1 MKRQSSFFK
10 KIISSFAITILSLML
25 LIYMFSS
32 FAIKKHY
39 KNTLTQNL
47 ININKSLAYE
57 IQDYFSNN
65 DYNSLDK
72 FVKDIGCQI
81 NTRITIISAKGLVL
95 ADSEKDPK
103 LMENHRYRPEI
114 EKAIKGENGMAMRY
128 SKTLKTE
135 MLYVT
140 MPLSINNE
148 IFCVIR
154 TSLFMNDVKKLINDL
169 SQKIMIISFL
179 VFLFSIVMSI
189 ILSKYISKPVE
200 KLISAAKQVS
210 AGDFTTRVFLDRN
223 DDINI
228 LAESFNEMTEE
239 IQNLFQKIKSE
250 KNSLNC
256 IISSIDE
263 ALLVIDIH
271 GKVILTN
278 NGIKNVTD
286 KEMQGRSFWEIIR
299 DENFEKFITKIKE
312 EKKNFSEEWKWQKKY
327 FLCSFG
333 YVYLKNEIVIVFHDI
348 TKKKE
353 MEMIKKDFVSNVSHE
368 LRTPLTAIKGFV
380 ETLKE
385 EEKEQ
390 DKLHYLQIIE
400 KHTNRLINIVKDL
413 LILSNLEETGKVQK
427 ESINLYKL
435 VKDQEKV
442 FEKRIN
448 EKSLKFNIQID
459 DDLSEFFGDR
469 FRLEQMFINLIDN
482 AIKYT
487 DKGEINVQIRN
498 ITDKIEIIVRDTGIG
513 IGEEHFNRLFERF
526 YVVDKSRSRKIGGT
540 GLGLSIVKHIVL
552 LHDGN
557 INVESKTGKGTE
569 FIINLPNI

>member
-1 MKRQSSFFK
+1 VKRQSSFFK